1 MPVRPYDQRKM
12 FLLPPSLDEWVRADH
27 PARVVSDIVDH
38 LDVSEFRTV
47 HREGRPCFAPRMM
60 LKVLLWGYA
69 SGVRASR
76 KLAERLGADV
86 VFMWLAGLEQPDFRT
101 ICLFRRNNPA
111 ALKRLF
117 ARVLGIARDMGLCQ
131 LGLVALDGTKVR
143 ASAGIDSFK
152 RPAEWQKELARL
164 EEEIQRM
171 LDEAEAQDRT
181 DDAAYGEDR
190 RGDEL
195 PGELEQQQARAK
207 RIKAI
212 LAEAERRGDKQ
223 ALMSSTDIDA
233 GYMHGPAGSLPAYNA
248 QVAVNEHQVIVY
260 AEVTT
265 EPVDVNQ
272 VAPALAGIEEAT
284 GRKPERMLA
293 DAGYRSGSNLKLLEG
308 ERVDGYI
315 PETGEKHIGRTAR
328 RESAQYG
335 REEFRYDRER
345 DCYSCPAGQTMT
357 RTSERRTKTKYSKQ
371 TKRIYRARRG
381 VCLACPRKTQCTTS
395 DNPVGRSLTRDDY
408 EGERARM
415 RQKLGTEEGKTIYGR
430 RKCLVEPAIGQLKV
444 IGGFRQFLL
453 RGKQG
458 AGLEWKWM
466 TTALNLLKMSWKVL
480 RGEAKLAW
488 AT

>member
-12 FLLPPSLDEWVRADH
+12 FLLPPCLDEWVRADH

-38 LDVSEFRTV
+38 LDVSEFRVV
-47 HREGRPCFAPRMM
+47 HHEGRPCFAPRMM
-60 LKVLLWGYA
+60 LKALLWGYA
-69 SGVRASR
+69 NGVRASR

-86 VFMWLAGLEQPDFRT
+86 VFMWLAGMEQPDFRT
-101 ICLFRRNNPA
+101 ICLFRRSNPA

-117 ARVLGIARDMGLCQ
+117 AQVLGIARDMGLCQ

-164 EEEIQRM
+164 EEEVQRM
-171 LDEAEAQDRT
+171 LDEAEEADRA
-181 DDAAYGEDR
+181 DDAAYGENR

-195 PGELEQQQARAK
+195 PEELEQAQARAK
-207 RIKAI
+207 KIKEI
-212 LAEAERRGDKQ
+212 LAEAERRGDKK

-248 QVAVNEHQVIVY
+248 QVAVNEHQMIVY

-272 VAPALAGIEEAT
+272 VAPALQGIEEAT
-284 GRKPERMLA
+284 GQKPERMLA
-293 DAGYRSGSNLKLLEG
+293 DAGYRSGPNLKLMEG

-315 PETGEKHIGRTAR
+315 PETGEKHIGRMAR
-328 RESAQYG
+328 KDSELYG
-335 REEFRYDRER
+335 REEFRYDPER
-345 DCYSCPAGQTMT
+345 DCYTCPAGQALT
-357 RTSERRTKTKYSKQ
+357 RKSERLIKTKYSEQ
-371 TKRIYRARRG
+371 TRRVYRAPRG
-381 VCLACPRKTQCTTS
+381 VCLACPRKARCTAS
-395 DNPVGRSLTRDDY
+395 DNPMGRSITRDDY
-408 EGERARM
+408 EEERARM
-415 RQKLGTEEGKTIYGR
+415 RQKLGAEAGKVIYGR

-458 AGLEWKWM
+458 AGVEWKWM
-466 TTALNLLKMSWKVL
+466 ATALNLLKMSWKVL
-480 RGEAKLAW
+480 RGEAKLDW